1 MNEKSVEQAGRFIYL
16 TQASFNGIFRVNKDG
31 MYNVPY
37 GKDSP
42 HLPSL
47 LQLLLVSRNLMNAT
61 ILLSDFAQCLDRARS
76 GDLLYL
82 DPPYPP
88 LNGTS
93 YFQHYT
99 VNRFSGLQQ
108 SNLAAIARDLSKMGC
123 LVLISNAD
131 TPEIRNLYKGWRI
144 NRVAMPRNVSCK
156 ANRAIVSELII
167 RNY

>member
-1 MNEKSVEQAGRFIYL
+1 
-16 TQASFNGIFRVNKDG
+16 

-37 GKDSP
+37 GKENP

-47 LQLLLVSRNLMNAT
+47 LQLLLVSRNLANAT
-61 ILLSDFAQCLDRARS
+61 IIHGDFAQCIDRARS
-76 GDLLYL
+76 GDLLYF

-99 VNRFSGLQQ
+99 VNRFSSMHQ
-108 SNLAAIARDLSKMGC
+108 SNLAALARDLSNNGC

-131 TPEIRNLYKGWRI
+131 TSRIRGLYKGWRM
-144 NRVAMPRNVSCK
+144 NTVELARNVSCK
-156 ANRAIVSELII
+156 AKRMSVGELII